1 MSRTVSARIKPDMHE
16 TLRERCNKIGCTI
29 NDFLEACIE
38 FGLTGNSEFDFGDEE
53 DSKTNQKSKTD
64 TGHEGKK
71 PCLHF
76 RLEGDKLVQ
85 DETTWD

>member
-1 MSRTVSARIKPDMHE
+1 MSRTVSARIEPEMHE

-38 FGLTGNSEFDFGDEE
+38 IGLFGNSDFDFSDEE
-53 DSKTNQKSKTD
+53 DSTINQKSKTD
-64 TGHEGKK
+64 REHEGKK
-71 PCLHF
+71 PRLHF

-85 DETTWD
+85 DETTWE